1 MTEIAREAGGLL
13 MKFFQEHVKVEY
25 KGEVDLVTV
34 ADFVPV
40 AANDADTGFK
50 FRCAADDCV
59 FAYVNHSGKF
69 TIEDLKKS
77 ETANTVIKTGSAS
90 VQVNQVNRL
99 VIWVR
104 GQQLDLWLNGTP
116 LASVTIRPA
125 PPSAADSTSATSFF
139 IENWD
144 KTADSVNLQ
153 RFYVFQPG

>member
-1 MTEIAREAGGLL
+1 MPGGIWL
-13 MKFFQEHVKVEY
+13 
-25 KGEVDLVTV
+25 
-34 ADFVPV
+34 
-40 AANDADTGFK
+40 TGWPL
-50 FRCAADDCV
+50 
-59 FAYVNHSGKF
+59 SF

-144 KTADSVNLQ
+144 RTADSDASNSGVDIW
-153 RFYVFQPG
+153 P